1 MNGRHG
7 TLALAGL
14 IVAGLL
20 GNAAAAILQ
29 VDDDNVQCFGAPHHT
44 INSALAIANPGDEI
58 EVCPGLYAEQVVLT
72 NRISLTGRRIGS
84 LVPVIKP
91 ITLPA
96 TRPSIFGGN
105 PIAAAIIIDTQSSS
119 ISDLEID
126 LSDNT
131 LAACTP
137 ALAGVYWRNASGA
150 QVRVDVKN
158 AALTLRPDCE
168 SGVGTLI
175 ESGRAGDIFGQP
187 VLGRSVVSI
196 EGSRFSGFQKSGLVA
211 LGDRTLA
218 RVQDSQAI
226 GSGPSSGP
234 VQNGFEVG
242 KAARARFQ
250 DIGAENLR
258 SLVPG
263 KTATAVLV
271 FSSDKVR
278 VRRITATDV
287 QTGVFLVGE
296 RNRVLSGQFG
306 SVRSDAVVVLG
317 ERNKVAAND
326 IDGSSVSGVFI
337 DGDSNRVLGG
347 LIRNAPIGV
356 WSFDGTGNTSKGIEF
371 VNVSERIR
379 VGGSRVLTAANA
391 SPFDPACSNAAQCDD
406 GNACSVD
413 ACTVL
418 TGSCTHVDAVDN
430 TPCLDADACN
440 GAEACLT
447 GVCTA
452 GTPLIC
458 ADVLECTID
467 TCAPAT
473 GCVFTPNIG
482 ASCNLGAGICDILG
496 NCL

>member
-1 MNGRHG
+1 MIGRHG
-7 TLALAGL
+7 TLTLAGL
-14 IVAGLL
+14 IVAGLI
-20 GNAAAAILQ
+20 GNAAGAILQ
-29 VDDDNVQCFGAPHHT
+29 VDDDNVQCFGAPYHT
-44 INSALAIANPGDEI
+44 INAALAIANPGDEI
-58 EVCPGLYAEQVVLT
+58 EVCPGLYPEQVVLT
-72 NRISLTGRRIGS
+72 NRISLIGRRIGS

-91 ITLPA
+91 VTLPA

-105 PIAAAIIIDTQSSS
+105 PIAAAVIIDTQSSS
-119 ISDLEID
+119 ISDFEID
-126 LSDNT
+126 LADNT

-150 QVRVDVKN
+150 QTRVDVKN

-196 EGSRFSGFQKSGLVA
+196 ESNRFSGFQKAGLVA

-218 RVQDSQAI
+218 RVQNSQAI
-226 GSGPSSGP
+226 GSGPSVGP
-234 VQNGFEVG
+234 VQNGFEVS

-250 DIGAENLR
+250 DIAAQDLR
-258 SLVPG
+258 SLVPN

-271 FSSDKVR
+271 FSSNKVR

-287 QTGVFLVGE
+287 QTGVFIVGE

-306 SVRSDAVVVLG
+306 SVRSDAVVILG

-371 VNVSERIR
+371 INVPERIR
-379 VGGSRVLTAANA
+379 VGGSRSLTAANA
-391 SPFDPACSNAAQCDD
+391 SPFDPACSNVTQCDD
-406 GNACSVD
+406 GNACSAD
-413 ACTVL
+413 ACTLL
-418 TGSCTHVDAVDN
+418 TGACTHTNVAN
-430 TPCLDADACN
+430 ATPCADADLCN
-440 GAEACLT
+440 GAEACLD

-452 GTPLIC
+452 GAPLVC

-467 TCAPAT
+467 SCVPAT
-473 GCVFTPNIG
+473 GCLFTPNVG
-482 ASCNLGAGICDILG
+482 ASCNLGAGVCDILG